1 MDSPKSLASFDPV
14 FSSDCV
20 EFYPFGKPQRFLIGT
35 YQLLKSGQEN
45 EGASSE
51 QDQGLTS
58 ADAKRIGRMYVCD
71 AVDSGAEEG
80 MAVVEQ
86 QRIETSAIFD
96 VKWSYNKVNGLALV
110 GVACADGE
118 LSIYSADESSDESF
132 LAPVCSTAGPT
143 SEGSMCISLDWS
155 NRLFS
160 TSSPDIVTSQ
170 SDGSIRQLKLRESQI
185 ETGKPWHAHDFE
197 AWITSFDY
205 WNTSIVFS
213 GGDDAKFKGWDMRMD
228 PVGCA
233 PIFTSKR
240 HMAGVCS
247 IHSNFHR
254 QHLLATGSY
263 DESVMIWDTRSM
275 RAPLAE
281 YNVGGGVW
289 RLKWHPEDPTQ
300 LLVAGMYGGFHILDV
315 SVDGLSADERSPL
328 PDVGSFGVN
337 VDVTTSFMEHGSIA
351 YGADWCQKQD
361 SADSSKGWLVGTC
374 SFYDHL
380 FHLWRRPN
388 KSA

>member
-1 MDSPKSLASFDPV
+1 MNPRSLASFDPV

-20 EFYPFGKPQRFLIGT
+20 EFYPFEHPQRFLIGT
-35 YQLLKSGQEN
+35 YQLLKNG
-45 EGASSE
+45 SE
-51 QDQGLTS
+51 ADVTGSEDQGLTS
-58 ADAKRIGRMYVCD
+58 ADAKRVGRLYVCD
-71 AVDSGAEEG
+71 AVNREDGE

-86 QRIETSAIFD
+86 QRIETSAVFD
-96 VKWSYNKVNGLALV
+96 VKWSYNKVSDRALV

-118 LSIYSADESSDESF
+118 LSIYAANNSSDSEF
-132 LAPVCSTAGPT
+132 LSPVCSTSGPT
-143 SEGSMCISLDWS
+143 SDGSMCISLDWS
-155 NRLFS
+155 NRLQQS
-160 TSSPDIVTSQ
+160 NSPDIVASQ
-170 SDGSIRQLKLRESQI
+170 SDGTVRLLKLRESQI
-185 ETGKPWHAHDFE
+185 ESGEPWHAHDFE

-205 WNTSIVFS
+205 WNTSVVYS

-228 PVGCA
+228 PVGAA

-254 QHLLATGSY
+254 QHMLATGSY

-289 RLKWHPEDPTQ
+289 RLKWHPEEPTQ

-315 SVDGLSADERSPL
+315 PT
-328 PDVGSFGVN
+328 VGIDTS
-337 VDVTTSFMEHGSIA
+337 TSFMEHGSIA
-351 YGADWCQKQD
+351 YGADWCQHQS
-361 SADSSKGWLVGTC
+361 SADRAKGWLVGTC

-380 FHLWRRPN
+380 FHLWRRP
-388 KSA
+388 SAAQE